1 MFDVVPFPRL
11 VLCFL
16 NVWVWMKSTC
26 KDNIWMGGSVYNLNN
41 VPLDV
46 DPKCIF
52 VVQIYY
58 RVFSFFFNES
68 FSWKQKKWYILGFFC
83 LFGAWGGAGGAV
95 TSCLILHEVFT
106 KPSDHQIPLLSAL
119 SRFYF
124 LLVSIFSVPKC
135 KRYILMTC
143 RPAYG
148 RILFWFHLLFKAL
161 KRLYI
166 FW

>member
-1 MFDVVPFPRL
+1 MFDVIPFPRL

-58 RVFSFFFNES
+58 RVFFFFLMNPS
-68 FSWKQKKWYILGFFC
+68 VKNKKRYILGFSC

-106 KPSDHQIPLLSAL
+106 KPSDHQIPLRSAL
-119 SRFYF
+119 SVFIF
-124 LLVSIFSVPKC
+124 LLVSVSQSQNVKGTFWWLADL
-135 KRYILMTC
+135 LMDTF
-143 RPAYG
+143 YFDF
-148 RILFWFHLLFKAL
+148 IYYL
-161 KRLYI
+161 KL
-166 FW
+166 